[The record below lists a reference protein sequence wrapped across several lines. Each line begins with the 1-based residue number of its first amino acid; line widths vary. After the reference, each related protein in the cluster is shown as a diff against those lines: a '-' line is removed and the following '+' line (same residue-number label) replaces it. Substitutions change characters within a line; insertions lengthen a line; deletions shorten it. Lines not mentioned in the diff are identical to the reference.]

1 MLTIAILVSIVYY
14 VLMKNKTDKQL
25 LSTAEVAKILGISRV
40 AVFKKIVGGDIKASK
55 VGRNYVIESADLSA
69 ALGVVLSPE
78 RKREIEKSVEKTVR
92 EYGEALKML
101 GKE

>member
-1 MLTIAILVSIVYY
+1 MLC
-14 VLMKNKTDKQL
+14 MNNKL

-40 AVFKKIVGGDIKASK
+40 AVHKKIINGDIKAKK

-69 ALGVVLSPE
+69 ALGVILSPE
-78 RKREIEKSVEKTVR
+78 RKKEIEKSVDKTID
-92 EYGEALKML
+92 EYGEALRKL